1 MCEGNESGVL
11 KTKHSA
17 RVSLFC
23 ASKRR
28 HTRASE
34 HSRASRARA
43 LVAQTPPPPALNHVF
58 FLSIDSTIVTR
69 LHTARDQH
77 HAPTAHHAPAYPA
90 ISKTATNNNRQFFGC
105 QRGGGSRIKK
115 ISPPPPLSARP
126 PRQTCTPTHAD
137 ARIDTNTRRT
147 RATDTRTYSRALH
160 QHDALVAERRR
171 CRVPLKRP
179 PSPPKTTTTH
189 TQKKPSPNRHMRKSR
204 PPSRRAPVAYSKR
217 AHPCAPSGVD
227 RTRGRAVFVER
238 RRNTERANR
247 EFRQL
252 ARPARSV
259 SSGSH
264 CMYEIAIS
272 HKIEYFFPR
281 HRSAARLVVWLIF
294 TIGRRGPPT
303 AGYSHRFFLRRSR

>member
-1 MCEGNESGVL
+1 M
-11 KTKHSA
+11 
-17 RVSLFC
+17 
-23 ASKRR
+23 
-28 HTRASE
+28 
-34 HSRASRARA
+34 
-43 LVAQTPPPPALNHVF
+43 
-58 FLSIDSTIVTR
+58 IDSTIQTR

-77 HAPTAHHAPAYPA
+77 HPPTAHHAPAHPAAA
-90 ISKTATNNNRQFFGC
+90 ISKTARNNNRQFFGC
-105 QRGGGSRIKK
+105 QRGGGSLELKK
-115 ISPPPPLSARP
+115 LDPPTLRP
-126 PRQTCTPTHAD
+126 PTTPNMHSNARRCTYRHDQHTHTRQRHTHVLVCSAS
-137 ARIDTNTRRT
+137 TRRT
-147 RATDTRTYSRALH
+147 RRRAR
-160 QHDALVAERRR
+160 AMPRSSE
-171 CRVPLKRP
+171 
-179 PSPPKTTTTH
+179 TTPQLPQNHHHTH
-189 TQKKPSPNRHMRKSR
+189 QKKPSPNRHMRKSR
-204 PPSRRAPVAYSKR
+204 PPSRRARVAYSKS